1 VGRPVKWSGELHL
14 MIRERTAQART
25 ETWGR
30 VDMEELFGVGRVTS
44 QTLIKAIEEVQ
55 PVGGAY
61 FVERSSRLSFLDA
74 LIESPDF
81 DQAFRSPVR
90 EADAPLVLNRCEL
103 LDDMMRT

>member
-1 VGRPVKWSGELHL
+1 MGRPVKWSGELHL
-14 MIRERTAQART
+14 MIQERNAQART